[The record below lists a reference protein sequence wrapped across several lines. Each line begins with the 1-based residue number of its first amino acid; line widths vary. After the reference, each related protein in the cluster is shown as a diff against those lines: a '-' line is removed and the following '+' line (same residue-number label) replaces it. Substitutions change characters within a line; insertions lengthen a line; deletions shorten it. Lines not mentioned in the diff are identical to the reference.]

1 MPVYDG
7 SSGLQKAQL
16 KEVSLILL
24 DIGLPDISG
33 LEVLEK
39 VRNFTD
45 KPVIVISADFSL
57 KNKVSAFTGRA
68 NIFHEKPID
77 FELLKAQVDSLM
89 HNTQITKKL
98 ILQNNIEIDSRT
110 NTVSKSGK
118 VIKFTS
124 KESALFN
131 LLVKN
136 NKNIVSRKTAINV
149 IDPFGSV
156 LSRPYLCH
164 LQNNTLRTFLVNIL
178 FYRPECLFLHTHT
191 LIPKIHHHFIICI
204 AYGGFKAPTGIV
216 LCLSFFHASPFMQK
230 GQLQTTVCKLPSRC
244 YNDCS
249 FFLCFGTL
257 FLCLCSASLVK
268 AYIFLLCSIISADAS
283 SVTTFA

>member
-1 MPVYDG
+1 MHQKTVLIVEDCANLVFTLESFLKSIGYKTMPVYDG

-149 IDPFGSV
+149 IDPFG
-156 LSRPYLCH
+156 RI
-164 LQNNTLRTFLVNIL
+164 NNENSIDVTICRIRKKLHISPKDDIIKTISGKG
-178 FYRPECLFLHTHT
+178 YCLES
-191 LIPKIHHHFIICI
+191 KII
-204 AYGGFKAPTGIV
+204 K
-216 LCLSFFHASPFMQK
+216 K
-230 GQLQTTVCKLPSRC
+230 
-244 YNDCS
+244 
-249 FFLCFGTL
+249 
-257 FLCLCSASLVK
+257 
-268 AYIFLLCSIISADAS
+268 
-283 SVTTFA
+283 